1 MIARL
6 VRLALANR
14 VLTLVAIVGIALAGV
29 YSFQNVPIDSY
40 PDVTPSMVQIY
51 TSSPGLSPVDVE
63 TQVSYPISIAM
74 YGLPGLERVQST
86 SIFGLSRVNVYFEDG
101 TDVYFARQLVNQRL
115 AKARRKIPDGLGKP
129 QLGPITGGLGRVLM
143 YTVENTK
150 NGNHSPT
157 ELRTAQ
163 DWIVKPQLRTV
174 PDVTGVLSI
183 GGYQK
188 QYQIN
193 LNPNA
198 LSARNI
204 TVADVRGAIAENN
217 RNVGGSFIN
226 RGGEEYI
233 IRGYGWVD
241 PGKKGLADLRE
252 IQVTE
257 NSGTP
262 VYVDDIAD
270 VGFGPATR
278 RGTMIANGDEA
289 VGGFVLKLI
298 GSNTQELLD
307 KVETK
312 IDSIDDALPDGMQVE
327 PFYSQANLIDKATGT
342 VESALLEGSILVLV
356 LLYLFL
362 GNLRS
367 TLIVIATLPLSALI
381 AFIAMNYVGLSA
393 NLMSLGGLAI
403 GIGMMVD
410 GSVVMI
416 ENIFRHM
423 EERANEEISHPRLI
437 GEAAAEV
444 AKPIAFAIAI
454 IVLVFTPLF
463 TLQGTEGKLFSPMAY
478 TISFALIGA
487 LVMALTFV
495 PVMASLVFKKG
506 SAHGEPRL
514 VRWLKDGYRPVRD
527 AAIKAPIVVLSIAV
541 VLFGASLVVF
551 PTLGS
556 EFIPTLREGTFM
568 VRSTLPPGAS
578 LDTTKQYTQ
587 RVQSEMRKFP
597 EVEGVYSRV
606 GRAEVG
612 GDPEPVNV
620 IASVVNL
627 KPLDAWSSGR
637 DYEQLQT
644 AMADRVG
651 EALPGLANNFS
662 QPIQLRTDE
671 LLSGVLAQVVV
682 SIYGDDLDKLADT
695 GKQIATIARDVPGAA
710 DVRVQQQGG
719 KPQIVVRPD
728 REALARYGIP
738 VDEVL
743 SVVETG
749 IGGASVGQ
757 VFENIRRFD
766 IFMRFDEKARDQVDS
781 IRNLTFRTSEG
792 AMIPLSRVADVD
804 VYRGPKK
811 ISRAKASRRLFV
823 QLNVR
828 GRDMGSVVQDIQKRV
843 ETDVKL
849 PPGYF
854 VEYGGQ
860 FENQRRAMER
870 LYVVVP
876 ITMALIFLLLFVA
889 FSSLRYAALIF
900 LNVPFAITGG
910 IFALWVSGLYLSV
923 AAAVGFIAVFGV
935 AVLNGVVLISYI
947 NQLREQGKSIDE
959 AVRLGAE
966 HRLRPVLMTATVAI
980 LGLVPLLL
988 ANGIGA
994 NVQRPL
1000 AAVVVGGLITSTL
1013 LTLLVLPAVYRWF
1026 AEPRR
1031 DVDV

>member
-1 MIARL
+1 MISRF
-6 VRLALANR
+6 VRTALANR
-14 VLTLVAIVGIALAGV
+14 VLTLVAVAALALAGV
-29 YSFQNVPIDSY
+29 YSFNKVPIDSY

-51 TSSPGLSPVDVE
+51 TASPGLSPVDVE
-63 TQVSYPISIAM
+63 TQVSYPVSIAM

-101 TDVYFARQLVNQRL
+101 TDIYFARRLVMERL
-115 AKARRKIPDGLGKP
+115 AKAREQIPEGLGEP
-129 QLGPITGGLGRVLM
+129 QLGPITSGLGRVMM
-143 YTVENTK
+143 YTLENTQA
-150 NGNHSPT
+150 GQYTPT

-174 PDVTGVLSI
+174 PGVTGVLSI
-183 GGYQK
+183 GGYEK
-188 QYQIN
+188 QYQIT
-193 LNPNA
+193 LDPNA

-204 TVADVRGAIAENN
+204 TVADVRRAIVENN
-217 RNVGGSFIN
+217 RNVGGSFID

-233 IRGYGWVD
+233 IRGYGWVS
-241 PGKKGLADLRE
+241 PGEKGLDDLRT

-257 NSGTP
+257 NNGTP
-262 VYVDDIAD
+262 VYIRDIAD
-270 VGFGPATR
+270 VGFGPAIR
-278 RGTMIANGDEA
+278 RGTMIANGEEA
-289 VGGFVLKLI
+289 VGGFVLKLF
-298 GSNTQELLD
+298 GSNTQALLE
-307 KVETK
+307 KVEAK
-312 IDSIDDALPDGMQVE
+312 IDTINQALPDGMQVK
-327 PFYSQANLIDKATGT
+327 PFYSQAGLIEKASAT
-342 VESALLEGSILVLV
+342 VEDALLEGSVLVLV
-356 LLYLFL
+356 LLFLFL

-367 TLIVIATLPLSALI
+367 TLIVIASLPLSVLI
-381 AFIAMNYVGLSA
+381 AFIAMDYVGLSA

-423 EERANEEISHPRLI
+423 EERAEEDISHLRLV
-437 GEAAAEV
+437 GEAAAE
-444 AKPIAFAIAI
+444 IAQPVTFAIAI

-478 TISFALIGA
+478 TICFALVGA

-495 PVMASLVFKKG
+495 PVMASLLFKKG
-506 SAHGEPRL
+506 SAHGEPR
-514 VRWLKDGYRPVRD
+514 VVGWLKAGYRPVRD
-527 AAIKAPIVVLSIAV
+527 AAIKAPIAVLSLAI
-541 VLFGASLVVF
+541 VLFMSSLVIF
-551 PTLGS
+551 PTLGT

-578 LDTTKQYTQ
+578 LKTTQQYAK
-587 RVQSEMRKFP
+587 RVQTVMREFP

-627 KPLDAWSSGR
+627 KPLDEWRAGR
-637 DYEQLQT
+637 DYEQLQN
-644 AMADRVG
+644 AMAQRVG
-651 EALPGLANNFS
+651 DAIPGLANNFS

-671 LLSGVLAQVVV
+671 LLSGVLAEVVV
-682 SIYGDDLDKLADT
+682 SIYGDDLDKLAET
-695 GKQIATIARDVPGAA
+695 GQKIAAIARDVPGAV

-728 REALARYGIP
+728 RQALARYGIAL
-738 VDEVL
+738 DEVL
-743 SVVETG
+743 GVVETG

-766 IFMRFDEKARDQVDS
+766 IFLRFDEATRNRIDA

-792 AMIPLSRVADVD
+792 AMIPLSRVADVE

-828 GRDMGSVVQDIQKRV
+828 GRDMGGVVRDIQQRV
-843 ETDVKL
+843 ASDVAL

-860 FENQRRAMER
+860 FENQRRAMAR

-889 FSSLRYAALIF
+889 FSSLRYAALIY

-910 IFALWVSGLYLSV
+910 IFALWISGLYLSV
-923 AAAVGFIAVFGV
+923 AGAVGFIAVFGV
-935 AVLNGVVLISYI
+935 AVLNGVVLVSYI
-947 NQLREQGKSIDE
+947 NQLREQGMSVED
-959 AVRLGAE
+959 AVRVGAE
-966 HRLRPVLMTATVAI
+966 HRLRPVLMTASVAI

-988 ANGIGA
+988 TDGIGA

-1013 LTLLVLPAVYRWF
+1013 LTLLVLPAIYRWF

-1031 DVDV
+1031 GEVV